1 MTLDATQESGTIT
14 EDQKTDASS
23 VAEQASSPDVTEGAA
38 SSAAAEPEAKTF
50 EQTLRDEF
58 LAKYGDGQE
67 EAEAEAKPAPDT
79 GAVRKEATEAQ
90 KDDGDEE
97 FRLSDDDFKKLPD
110 GVRKRIGHLNTRA
123 HKAEKQVSEYAAELQ
138 VTRDAQSRLDSLQ
151 TFVRTNG
158 IEPENITVAFDM
170 MARLAKGDH
179 AGFLDA
185 IQPFVDAAMQA
196 SGRAISPDLQS
207 KVDDGYLSEEAAREL
222 TASRIRAQAA
232 EGKVQRITTDQR
244 ARETADQASRN
255 VSAIANAVNA
265 REAEIRGSDPDY
277 DSKSQAV
284 REYMERLLKRGA
296 LPKSPQEAVEF
307 VNEAH
312 AYATA
317 MVRPATPAVKEAPRR
332 PNSSTPARGGAA
344 PATVHDAISGALESY
359 VPAASR

>member
-1 MTLDATQESGTIT
+1 MTLDATQESGDIT
-14 EDQKTDASS
+14 EDPKTDASS

-38 SSAAAEPEAKTF
+38 SSAAAETEPKTF

-58 LAKYGDGQE
+58 LAKYGDGEE
-67 EAEAEAKPAPDT
+67 EAEAEAEPAPEPE
-79 GAVRKEATEAQ
+79 AARKEATEAQ

-123 HKAEKQVSEYAAELQ
+123 HKAEKQVAEYETELQ

-196 SGRAISPDLQS
+196 SGRAIAPDLQA
-207 KVDDGYLSEEAAREL
+207 KVDDGYMSEEAAREL
-222 TASRIRAQAA
+222 TATRIRAQSA
-232 EGKVQRITTDQR
+232 EGKVQRVEKDNQ
-244 ARETADQASRN
+244 ARETAAQGNAHIT
-255 VSAIANAVNA
+255 AIANAVNA
-265 REAEIRGSDPDY
+265 REAEIRASDPDY

-284 REYMERLLKRGA
+284 REYMERMLKRGA
-296 LPKSPQEAVEF
+296 RPKDGKDAVEF
-307 VNEAH
+307 VNEA
-312 AYATA
+312 YAFATST
-317 MVRPATPAVKEAPRR
+317 VKPAAPAAKEAPRR
-332 PNSSTPARGGAA
+332 PNSSTPARGGAS
-344 PATVHDAISGALESY
+344 PSNVHDAISGALESY